1 MNALFKPWSNT
12 LARLSLAAAALG
24 GGGAIGGMML
34 YVRSPLF
41 TQQGDPIE
49 QPVQFDH
56 RHHVAEVGIDC
67 RYCHT
72 QVEKAASAGYPPTS
86 LCLNCHAQVWN
97 KSPKLAPVREA
108 FFTNTPIQWEKVYK
122 LPHYVY
128 FNHSI
133 HVAKGVGCETC
144 HGRVDTM
151 AAIEK
156 FAPLTMGWCLECHR
170 NPEKFIRPKDEVT
183 NLKWERPTSQ
193 ESVVKELLLHNVA
206 KDASEARTMLAANA
220 DPATA
225 FGMALKDKNGVHTR
239 QSCSTCHR

>member
-24 GGGAIGGMML
+24 GAGAIGGMML
-34 YVRSPLF
+34 YVRSPLY

-72 QVEKAASAGYPPTS
+72 QVEKAASAGFPPTS

-122 LPHYVY
+122 LPHFVY

-133 HVAKGVGCETC
+133 HVAKGVGCATC
-144 HGRVDTM
+144 HGRVDQM

-156 FAPLTMGWCLECHR
+156 FAPLSMGWCLECHR
-170 NPEKFIRPKDEVT
+170 NPEKFIRPKDEVV
-183 NLKWERPTSQ
+183 NLAWAAPDDK
-193 ESVVKELLLHNVA
+193 ESVVKELLLHGTA
-206 KDASEARTMLAANA
+206 RDEGEAQALASA
-220 DPATA
+220 DPDPKTA
-225 FGMALKDKNGVHTR
+225 FGLALKKHNDVHTR

>member
-12 LARLSLAAAALG
+12 LARISLAAVALG

-56 RHHVAEVGIDC
+56 RHHVGEVGIDC

-72 QVEKAASAGYPPTS
+72 QVEKAASAGMPPTS
-86 LCLNCHAQVWN
+86 LCLNCHAQIWN

-156 FAPLTMGWCLECHR
+156 VPTLAMGWCLDCHR
-170 NPEKFIRPKDEVT
+170 APEQYLRPKDEVV
-183 NLKWERPTSQ
+183 NLKWEAPRTH
-193 ESVVKELLLHNVA
+193 EAAVRELVSHGIA
-206 KDASEARTMLAANA
+206 KDAAAAEPLLALNA
-220 DPATA
+220 DPKLA
-225 FGMALKDKNGVHTR
+225 FGLALKQENHVHTR
-239 QSCSTCHR
+239 ESCSTCHR

>member
-12 LARLSLAAAALG
+12 LARLSLAAVALG
-24 GGGAIGGMML
+24 AVGTLGGMML

-41 TQQGDPIE
+41 TQVGDPIE

-72 QVEKAASAGYPPTS
+72 QVEKAASAGYPPTAI
-86 LCLNCHAQVWN
+86 CMNCHEQIWN

-108 FFTNTPIQWEKVYK
+108 FFSNTPIQWEKVYK
-122 LPHYVY
+122 LPHYVF

-133 HVAKGVGCETC
+133 HVAKGVGCATC

-151 AAIEK
+151 AAVEK
-156 FAPLTMGWCLECHR
+156 YSSLTMGWCLECHR
-170 NPEKFIRPKDEVT
+170 NPENYLRPKEEVF
-183 NLKWERPTSQ
+183 NLKWESPKTKDAA
-193 ESVVKELLLHNVA
+193 VKELMSHGIA
-206 KDASEARTMLAANA
+206 KDAADAQQKLALNS
-220 DPATA
+220 DPKIA
-225 FGMALKDKNGVHTR
+225 FGLALKDVNGVHTR